1 LGESNILLNPNITS
15 LAEWN
20 RAQPSVGINSPF
32 MQMNKTVNP
41 SVEMDWLKRMQ
52 DPASTDYWK
61 NQARYAIKE
70 GFAPREAIKD
80 MRQHM
85 AETQQKIN
93 QMNQGVIPGDP
104 SIALHE
110 LQHGVQEAEGFAKGG
125 SAKAMT
131 SNIAQ
136 AKYDLKE
143 VERKMLNLQDA
154 ASDEARFYI
163 AKAKQEP
170 EFKKF
175 VDEAFNKYKTQFGE
189 KSKTNP
195 FGVDLEDAVKF
206 HLLESTPTLHNFGLE
221 ADKLRKLAN
230 LDPEQA
236 YTRLAGEAEA
246 RAVQKRMNLTPEQR
260 RAKFPEESY
269 DVPIDQLLFRGLLD

>member
-1 LGESNILLNPNITS
+1 MS
-15 LAEWN
+15 
-20 RAQPSVGINSPF
+20 
-32 MQMNKTVNP
+32 
-41 SVEMDWLKRMQ
+41 
-52 DPASTDYWK
+52 
-61 NQARYAIKE
+61 
-70 GFAPREAIKD
+70 
-80 MRQHM
+80 
-85 AETQQKIN
+85 
-93 QMNQGVIPGDP
+93 
-104 SIALHE
+104 
-110 LQHGVQEAEGFAKGG
+110 LQHGVQEAEGFARGG